1 MKNNVAAK
9 RTSMAIIALLGW
21 LGIIL
26 QFYLILQTT
35 GSTGYSTLKL
45 TLNFFSYFTI
55 LSNLLVAACLSSILI
70 GPGSGLGAFFSK
82 VPVQSAIAVYIFI
95 VGLVYN
101 LVLRGIVVVTG
112 LNWIVD
118 NILHVLVPVLYVL
131 YWFVFTPGQALHRKN
146 IPPWLIFPGVYLVYS
161 LVRGPFVHWFPYPF
175 LDTEKL
181 GYGKVIVNSFFVL
194 TAFLLVSLL
203 LVVYNRSAKKINS

>member
-1 MKNNVAAK
+1 MGIIVLVA
-9 RTSMAIIALLGW
+9 W

-35 GSTGYSTLKL
+35 GATGYSTRKL
-45 TLNFFSYFTI
+45 AINFFSYFTI
-55 LSNLLVAACLSSILI
+55 LSNLLVAVCLSSVLLS
-70 GPGSGLGAFFSK
+70 PRSMLGTFFSK
-82 VPVQSAIAVYIFI
+82 IPVQSAIGVYIFI

-101 LVLRGIVVVTG
+101 LVLRGILTLTG

-131 YWFVFTPGQALHRKN
+131 YWFVFTPKRSLQWKN
-146 IPPWLIFPGVYLVYS
+146 ILPWLIFPLFYLVYS
-161 LVRGPFVHWFPYPF
+161 LIRGPLAHWYPYPF

-194 TAFLLVSLL
+194 TAFLVVSLL
-203 LVVYNRSAKKINS
+203 LVAYNRSAKKS